1 MSTEN
6 LHLEPE
12 AGTAALTWQQA
23 WDKALVHPSV
33 ASFEALAADPEAS
46 SGRAYKWIFLSSIVA
61 NAPTLCIAPLVA
73 VVTVLGA
80 ALYIIMTH
88 LSAKLL
94 RGTGAYDQLAFSMAA
109 FIAPLAVLLGGISF
123 VSNFAPVVGWLVL
136 PVWLYWLILGV
147 LAVRAVH
154 DFGWGTALLA
164 NLLIPGGMVA
174 LFVGGLVIATQ
185 PAADVAGDFVTA
197 LQAGQYEQAYE
208 LTTPGLQAEF
218 GDPAAMAQWFEERQL
233 RPDHRGVWS
242 GRNWDG
248 GLVTVSA
255 DVTLTNGANG
265 SVQVQLFQVDGNWRV
280 DGFNFQV
287 E

>member
-12 AGTAALTWQQA
+12 AETEALTWQQA

-33 ASFEALAADPEAS
+33 TSFEALAADPGAG
-46 SGRAYKWIFLSSIVA
+46 SGRAYQWIFLSSIVA
-61 NAPTLCIAPLVA
+61 NAPTLCFAPLVA
-73 VVTVLGA
+73 IATVFGA
-80 ALYIIMTH
+80 ALYIITTH

-123 VSNFAPVVGWLVL
+123 VSNFAPIVGFLAL

-154 DFGWGTALLA
+154 DFGWGRALLA
-164 NLLIPGGMVA
+164 NLLIPGGLVA
-174 LFVGGLVIATQ
+174 LFIVVLGIFTQ
-185 PAADVAGDFVTA
+185 PAADVAGDFMTA

-208 LTTPGLQAEF
+208 LSSPGLQAEF

-233 RPDHRGVWS
+233 RPDHWGVWS
-242 GRNWDG
+242 DRNWDSG
-248 GLVTVSA
+248 VVTVSA
-255 DVTLTNGANG
+255 DVTLANGANG
-265 SVQVQLFQVDGNWRV
+265 MVQVQLFQVDEMWHV